1 MRSEVG
7 GDLGVVVVHC
17 VLKRGLAILREG
29 ERGERAQV
37 TCGENSGSQRAGV
50 IYIMDRV
57 KEERPAE
64 GEESRCEKERGTV

>member
-1 MRSEVG
+1 MTVDERG
-7 GDLGVVVVHC
+7 GGERETGRE
-17 VLKRGLAILREG
+17 RGREG
-29 ERGERAQV
+29 REGGRGEREQV
-37 TCGENSGSQRAGV
+37 TCGGNSDIQRAGV